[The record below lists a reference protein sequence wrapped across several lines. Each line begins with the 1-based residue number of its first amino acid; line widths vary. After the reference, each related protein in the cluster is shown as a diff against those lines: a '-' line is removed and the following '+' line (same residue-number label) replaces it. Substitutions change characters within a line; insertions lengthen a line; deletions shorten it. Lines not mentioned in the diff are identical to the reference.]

1 LQEKTIKQI
10 IADNISRLRKKAGFK
25 SQLDFAKKIDVSKT
39 TVWNYENGVN
49 FFPLEKV
56 PMVVEVLHCTVN
68 DLFSPLFDK
77 VIGDE
82 ELSILLQQLKEIRND
97 PIVKEVMKKFI
108 TKVYNYLGEDP
119 QQKGGDAQ
127 QRANG

>member
-1 LQEKTIKQI
+1 MQDRSINEILAKNIKK
-10 IADNISRLRKKAGFK
+10 LREAAGLKKV
-25 SQLDFAKKIDVSKT
+25 DFAKKINVSKSSIT
-39 TVWNYENGVN
+39 KYEQGKN

-56 PMVVEVLHCTVN
+56 PMVVQVLNCTVN

-82 ELSILLQQLKEIRND
+82 ELSRLLQQLKEIRND

-108 TKVYNYLGEDP
+108 TKVYTYLGDSSQPKGMDE
-119 QQKGGDAQ
+119 QK
-127 QRANG
+127 RANG